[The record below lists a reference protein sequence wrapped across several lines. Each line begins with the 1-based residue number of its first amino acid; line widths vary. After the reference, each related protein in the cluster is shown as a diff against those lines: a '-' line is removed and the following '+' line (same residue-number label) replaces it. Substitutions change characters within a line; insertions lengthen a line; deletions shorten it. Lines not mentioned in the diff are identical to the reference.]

1 MLLALV
7 LQCVLTSS
15 HTLRTTRTVATT
27 TAAAVITSHSLCSSL
42 TTCLSCL
49 ENPACGFCS
58 TIHPSSQ
65 HGDVLAGT
73 CMRAQD
79 TGASTQHCGGGW
91 MVSPLT
97 KNNIAR
103 VDEAQTCDALVSR
116 TATRETK
123 EELYVEGELLGLV
136 SRACVPCRGFWPKCD
151 CTSTP
156 MPGNHAK

>member
-1 MLLALV
+1 
-7 LQCVLTSS
+7 
-15 HTLRTTRTVATT
+15 
-27 TAAAVITSHSLCSSL
+27 
-42 TTCLSCL
+42 
-49 ENPACGFCS
+49 
-58 TIHPSSQ
+58 
-65 HGDVLAGT
+65 
-73 CMRAQD
+73 MRAQD

-151 CTSTP
+151 CTSIP